1 MTHVLPTLA
10 ATAPILV
17 VLLLL
22 AVRVPSL
29 IAGTAGLTTALLAA
43 STVHRPD
50 RSEVV
55 GAATSLGPTVL
66 EVALILLGGV
76 LLATALSATGARDHI
91 AGWLERVGDEQ
102 DRVPAI
108 LLLVFGLTPFMESVT
123 GFGLGVVIT
132 APLLV
137 RMGLSPVRAVVA
149 GLLGLVLVPW
159 GSLGPG
165 TLVAAELGGQDVD
178 ALGVWSALLS
188 LPVLLVSMTVVLVVV
203 APSRPSPRLLALAAA
218 VVATLWGT
226 LVLANTVGGTA
237 PTGIIASGAVIA
249 LLLAVA
255 RVRHGALPR
264 VPRDLARA
272 VTPFVVLLA
281 GILGATAIVAAVGSP
296 AGAGWLTS
304 PALWV
309 LVAAAA
315 AVRLYLPTGG
325 QALPLVRTALSR
337 WVPIA
342 GNAIVFMAIGI
353 VMATAGM
360 AAHLADTVTGL
371 GPASVA
377 LIPAL
382 GALGGYLT
390 GTNTGAAA
398 MFSAAT
404 TGAASGLGADGLVA
418 LAGQNVA
425 GSYAII
431 VSPPR
436 VALAVGVVLSGRSRL
451 PAGAT
456 RVLATAVLV
465 ATAALCAVV
474 PALA

>member
-1 MTHVLPTLA
+1 M
-10 ATAPILV
+10 
-17 VLLLL
+17 
-22 AVRVPSL
+22 
-29 IAGTAGLTTALLAA
+29 
-43 STVHRPD
+43 
-50 RSEVV
+50 
-55 GAATSLGPTVL
+55 
-66 EVALILLGGV
+66 
-76 LLATALSATGARDHI
+76 
-91 AGWLERVGDEQ
+91 
-102 DRVPAI
+102 
-108 LLLVFGLTPFMESVT
+108 
-123 GFGLGVVIT
+123 
-132 APLLV
+132 
-137 RMGLSPVRAVVA
+137 
-149 GLLGLVLVPW
+149 
-159 GSLGPG
+159 
-165 TLVAAELGGQDVD
+165 
-178 ALGVWSALLS
+178 
-188 LPVLLVSMTVVLVVV
+188 
-203 APSRPSPRLLALAAA
+203 
-218 VVATLWGT
+218 ATLWGT

-264 VPRDLARA
+264 VTRDLARA